1 MARSKQRHPFAGAVR
16 IRARELI
23 RRPAVIGLFLLQAT
37 VAAVLDGMLFVE
49 VSSGGADGA
58 SFVLRGLQAGVV
70 PGGLLFGVLA
80 AAVVGAEFNWATE
93 RALLARDPRRQRF
106 VALQLTIVAALM
118 VFWVLIQAAFA
129 IALGLGLRALL
140 GSLGPEVDALAIS
153 SSGLPLAALAGS
165 TVFYGLL
172 GTACALGFRGGL
184 AGVVGVLTYGL
195 LGELVLGPLWRP
207 AADLT
212 VYKAATSLA
221 GQAAQAVP
229 WRQAA
234 VVLAASALVA
244 LVAAF
249 AVYSGREVRE

>member
-1 MARSKQRHPFAGAVR
+1 
-16 IRARELI
+16 
-23 RRPAVIGLFLLQAT
+23 

-49 VSSGGADGA
+49 VSSGGAGGA

-106 VALQLTIVAALM
+106 VALQLTVVAALM
-118 VFWVLIQAAFA
+118 VFWVLVQALFA
-129 IALGLGLRALL
+129 IGLGFGLRALL
-140 GSLGPEVDALAIS
+140 GPLGPELDALAG
-153 SSGLPLAALAGS
+153 SGLALAALAGA

-221 GQAAQAVP
+221 GQAAEAVP
-229 WRQAA
+229 ARQAA
-234 VVLAASALVA
+234 VILAASAVTA
-244 LVAAF
+244 LLASF

>member
-1 MARSKQRHPFAGAVR
+1 MARSAHRHPFAGAVR
-16 IRARELI
+16 IRARELA
-23 RRPAVIGLFLLQAT
+23 RRPSVVGLFLLQAT

-49 VSSGGADGA
+49 VSSGGAGGA

-106 VALQLTIVAALM
+106 VALQLTVVAALM
-118 VFWVLIQAAFA
+118 VFWVLVQALYA
-129 IALGLGLRALL
+129 IGLGFGLRALL
-140 GSLGPEVDALAIS
+140 GPLGPELDALAA
-153 SSGLPLAALAGS
+153 SGLPLAALAGA

-221 GQAAQAVP
+221 GQAAEAVP
-229 WRQAA
+229 ARHAA
-234 VVLAASALVA
+234 IILAASAVTA
-244 LVAAF
+244 LLAAF

>member
-1 MARSKQRHPFAGAVR
+1 VARSTQRHAFAGAVR
-16 IRARELI
+16 IRARELV
-23 RRPAVIGLFLLQAT
+23 RRPSVVALFLLQAT
-37 VAAVLDGMLFVE
+37 VTAVLDGMLFVE
-49 VSSGGADGA
+49 VSGGADDA

-106 VALQLTIVAALM
+106 VALQLTVVAALM
-118 VFWVLIQAAFA
+118 VAWVLVQALFA
-129 IALGLGLRALL
+129 GALGLGLRALL
-140 GSLGPEVDALAIS
+140 GPLETELDVLAAA
-153 SSGLPLAALAGS
+153 GLPLGALAGA

-184 AGVVGVLTYGL
+184 AGVVGVLAYGL

-212 VYKAATSLA
+212 VYRAATSLA
-221 GQAAQAVP
+221 GQAAEAVP
-229 WRQAA
+229 ARQAA
-234 VVLAASALVA
+234 AVLAASAVAA

>member
-1 MARSKQRHPFAGAVR
+1 VARSTHRHPFAGAVR
-16 IRARELI
+16 IRARELA
-23 RRPAVIGLFLLQAT
+23 RRPSVVGLFLLQAT

-49 VSSGGADGA
+49 VSSGGAGGA

-106 VALQLTIVAALM
+106 VALQLTVVAALM
-118 VFWVLIQAAFA
+118 VFWVLVQALFA
-129 IALGLGLRALL
+129 IGLGLGLRALL
-140 GSLGPEVDALAIS
+140 GSLGPELDALAG
-153 SSGLPLAALAGS
+153 SGLALAALAGA

-221 GQAAQAVP
+221 GQAAEAVP
-229 WRQAA
+229 ARQAA
-234 VVLAASALVA
+234 VILAASAATA
-244 LVAAF
+244 LLAAF

>member
-1 MARSKQRHPFAGAVR
+1 MARSTQRHPFAGAVR

-23 RRPAVIGLFLLQAT
+23 RRPSVLALFLLQAT

-49 VSSGGADGA
+49 VSAGGAERA

-93 RALLARDPRRQRF
+93 RAMLSRDPRRQRF

-118 VFWVLIQAAFA
+118 VAWIVIQALFA
-129 IALGLGLRALL
+129 VGVGFGLRALA
-140 GSLGPEVDALAIS
+140 GPVGPELDALAAA
-153 SSGLPLAALAGS
+153 GLPLAALAGA

-172 GTACALGFRGGL
+172 GSACALGFRGGL

-207 AADLT
+207 AAELT
-212 VYKAATSLA
+212 VYTAATSLA
-221 GQAAQAVP
+221 GEAASAVP
-229 WRQAA
+229 PRQAA
-234 VVLAASALVA
+234 AVLATSALVA
-244 LVAAF
+244 LLASF